1 MAPLPAFIHTHPTSV
16 PGPMTTAESLKGL
29 SEWVNMHSRALGL
42 TFTGYFII
50 AFGAG
55 YATHLKCEARRVE
68 MLRKCEARRVEM
80 LREMDEKHKAKMDL
94 EA

>member
-1 MAPLPAFIHTHPTSV
+1 
-16 PGPMTTAESLKGL
+16 MTTAESLQGL

-50 AFGAG
+50 TFGAG

-68 MLRKCEARRVEM
+68 T
-80 LREMDEKHKAKMDL
+80 LREMDEKHEAMLRKANDAKL
-94 EA
+94 EAAKFRVLTVSEQ

>member
-1 MAPLPAFIHTHPTSV
+1 
-16 PGPMTTAESLKGL
+16 MTTAESLKGL

-68 MLRKCEARRVEM
+68 MHKAHEAVLREMLREADEKHKAHEAV
-80 LREMDEKHKAKMDL
+80 LREMDEKHEAVLRKANDAK
-94 EA
+94 

>member
-1 MAPLPAFIHTHPTSV
+1 
-16 PGPMTTAESLKGL
+16 MTTAESLKGL

-68 MLRKCEARRVEM
+68 MLR
-80 LREMDEKHKAKMDL
+80 EMDEKHEAVLRKANDAK
-94 EA
+94 

>member
-1 MAPLPAFIHTHPTSV
+1 
-16 PGPMTTAESLKGL
+16 MTTAESLKGL

>member
-1 MAPLPAFIHTHPTSV
+1 MAPLPAFVHVHTHPTSV

-68 MLRKCEARRVEM
+68 MLR
-80 LREMDEKHKAKMDL
+80 EMDEKHKAKMDL

>member
-1 MAPLPAFIHTHPTSV
+1 
-16 PGPMTTAESLKGL
+16 MTTAESLKGL

-68 MLRKCEARRVEM
+68 MLR
-80 LREMDEKHKAKMDL
+80 EMDEKHKAKMDL

>member
-1 MAPLPAFIHTHPTSV
+1 
-16 PGPMTTAESLKGL
+16 MTTAESLKGL

-68 MLRKCEARRVEM
+68 MLREHVREIEAV
-80 LREMDEKHKAKMDL
+80 LRKANDAK
-94 EA
+94 

>member
-1 MAPLPAFIHTHPTSV
+1 
-16 PGPMTTAESLKGL
+16 MTTAESLKGL

-68 MLRKCEARRVEM
+68 MLREHVREM
-80 LREMDEKHKAKMDL
+80 GEHVREMDEKHKAHEAVLREMDEKH
-94 EA
+94 EAVLRKANDAK